1 MKYVKYYLS
10 NYTICLF
17 VCDFTFFLSLKK
29 GNNLKNKNFT
39 NTVEINKY
47 DFFKFLE
54 STEKKLLAL
63 RELYKQDLIDAK
75 VYVDKTELIA
85 KSIVKVT
92 GKNVSQL
99 IIEKENSI
107 YAQLKNDIQH
117 KAKSIKTNADKKTLD
132 KLISDVDEKI
142 QTGLKYE

>member
-1 MKYVKYYLS
+1 MNQL
-10 NYTICLF
+10 I
-17 VCDFTFFLSLKK
+17 SLT
-29 GNNLKNKNFT
+29 KNKNFT

-99 IIEKENSI
+99 ISEKENSI

-117 KAKSIKTNADKKTLD
+117 KAKSIKTNADKKNLD

>member
-1 MKYVKYYLS
+1 MS
-10 NYTICLF
+10 NITYQIIPFAFLF
-17 VCDFTFFLSLKK
+17 VILLFFLSLKK
-29 GNNLKNKNFT
+29 ANNLKNKNFA

>member
-1 MKYVKYYLS
+1 MS
-10 NYTICLF
+10 NITYQIIPFAFLF
-17 VCDFTFFLSLKK
+17 VILLFFLSLKK
-29 GNNLKNKNFT
+29 ANNLKNKNFT

-99 IIEKENSI
+99 ISEKENSI

>member
-1 MKYVKYYLS
+1 MS
-10 NYTICLF
+10 NITYQIIPFAFLF
-17 VCDFTFFLSLKK
+17 VILLFFLSLKK

-75 VYVDKTELIA
+75 IYVDKTELIA

-99 IIEKENSI
+99 ISEKENSI

>member
-1 MKYVKYYLS
+1 MS
-10 NYTICLF
+10 NITYQIIPFAFLF
-17 VCDFTFFLSLKK
+17 VILLFFLSLKK

-99 IIEKENSI
+99 ISEKENSI

-117 KAKSIKTNADKKTLD
+117 KAKSIKVDADKKNLD

>member
-1 MKYVKYYLS
+1 MS
-10 NYTICLF
+10 NITYQIIPFAFLF
-17 VCDFTFFLSLKK
+17 VILLFFLSLKK

-99 IIEKENSI
+99 ISEKENSI
-107 YAQLKNDIQH
+107 YAQLKNDIKH
-117 KAKSIKTNADKKTLD
+117 KAKSIKTNADKKNPR
-132 KLISDVDEKI
+132 
-142 QTGLKYE
+142 

>member
-1 MKYVKYYLS
+1 MS
-10 NYTICLF
+10 NITYQIIPFAFLF
-17 VCDFTFFLSLKK
+17 VILLFFLSLKK
-29 GNNLKNKNFT
+29 ANNLKNKNFT

-99 IIEKENSI
+99 ISEKENSI

-117 KAKSIKTNADKKTLD
+117 KAKSIKVDADKKNLD

>member
-1 MKYVKYYLS
+1 MS
-10 NYTICLF
+10 NITYQIIPFAFLF
-17 VCDFTFFLSLKK
+17 VILLFFLSLKK
-29 GNNLKNKNFT
+29 SNNLKNKNFA

-54 STEKKLLAL
+54 STEKKVLPL

-99 IIEKENSI
+99 ISEKENSI

>member
-1 MKYVKYYLS
+1 MS
-10 NYTICLF
+10 NITYQIIPFAFLF
-17 VCDFTFFLSLKK
+17 VILLFFLSLKK
-29 GNNLKNKNFT
+29 GNNLKIKNFT

-54 STEKKLLAL
+54 STEKKLLAF

-117 KAKSIKTNADKKTLD
+117 KAKSIKVDADKKNLD

>member
-1 MKYVKYYLS
+1 MS
-10 NYTICLF
+10 NITYQIIPFAFLF
-17 VCDFTFFLSLKK
+17 VILLFFLSLKK
-29 GNNLKNKNFT
+29 ANNLKNKNFT

-75 VYVDKTELIA
+75 IYVDKTELIA

-99 IIEKENSI
+99 ISEKENSI

>member
-1 MKYVKYYLS
+1 MS
-10 NYTICLF
+10 NITYQIIPFAFLF
-17 VCDFTFFLSLKK
+17 VILLFFLSLKK

-99 IIEKENSI
+99 ISEKENSI

-117 KAKSIKTNADKKTLD
+117 KAKSIKIDADKKNLD

>member
-1 MKYVKYYLS
+1 MS
-10 NYTICLF
+10 NITYQIIPFAFLF
-17 VCDFTFFLSLKK
+17 VILLFFLSLKK
-29 GNNLKNKNFT
+29 SNNLKNKNFA

-85 KSIVKVT
+85 ISIVKVT

-117 KAKSIKTNADKKTLD
+117 KAKSIKVDADKKNLD

>member
-1 MKYVKYYLS
+1 MS
-10 NYTICLF
+10 NITYQIIPFAFLF
-17 VCDFTFFLSLKK
+17 VILLFFLSLKK
-29 GNNLKNKNFT
+29 ANNLKNKNFT

-117 KAKSIKTNADKKTLD
+117 KAKSIKVDADKKNLD

>member
-1 MKYVKYYLS
+1 MS
-10 NYTICLF
+10 NITYQIIPFAFLF
-17 VCDFTFFLSLKK
+17 VILLFFLSLKK

-99 IIEKENSI
+99 ISEKENSI

-117 KAKSIKTNADKKTLD
+117 KAKSIKTNEDKKTLD

>member
-1 MKYVKYYLS
+1 MS
-10 NYTICLF
+10 NITYQIIPFAFLF
-17 VCDFTFFLSLKK
+17 VILLFFLSLKK

-99 IIEKENSI
+99 ISEKENSI

-117 KAKSIKTNADKKTLD
+117 KAKSIKTNADKKTLY

>member
-1 MKYVKYYLS
+1 MS
-10 NYTICLF
+10 NITYQIIPFAFLF
-17 VCDFTFFLSLKK
+17 VILLFFLSLKK

-92 GKNVSQL
+92 GKNVRQL
-99 IIEKENSI
+99 ISEKENSI

>member
-1 MKYVKYYLS
+1 MS
-10 NYTICLF
+10 NITYQIIPFAFLF
-17 VCDFTFFLSLKK
+17 VILLFFLSLKK
-29 GNNLKNKNFT
+29 SNNLKNKNFA

-75 VYVDKTELIA
+75 VDVDKTELIA

-117 KAKSIKTNADKKTLD
+117 KAKSIKVDADKKNLD

>member
-1 MKYVKYYLS
+1 MS
-10 NYTICLF
+10 NITYQIIPFAFLF
-17 VCDFTFFLSLKK
+17 VILLFFLSLKK

-99 IIEKENSI
+99 ISEKENLS
-107 YAQLKNDIQH
+107 
-117 KAKSIKTNADKKTLD
+117 
-132 KLISDVDEKI
+132 LIHI
-142 QTGLKYE
+142 

>member
-1 MKYVKYYLS
+1 MS
-10 NYTICLF
+10 NITYQIIPFAFLF
-17 VCDFTFFLSLKK
+17 VILLFFLSLKK

-99 IIEKENSI
+99 ISEKENSI

-117 KAKSIKTNADKKTLD
+117 KAKSIKTDADKKTLD

>member
-1 MKYVKYYLS
+1 MS
-10 NYTICLF
+10 NITYQIIPFAFLF
-17 VCDFTFFLSLKK
+17 VILLFFLSLKK
-29 GNNLKNKNFT
+29 ANNLKNKNFT

-117 KAKSIKTNADKKTLD
+117 RAKSIKVDADKKNLD

>member
-1 MKYVKYYLS
+1 MS
-10 NYTICLF
+10 NITYQIIPFAFLF
-17 VCDFTFFLSLKK
+17 VILLFFLSLKK

-92 GKNVSQL
+92 GKNVNQL

-117 KAKSIKTNADKKTLD
+117 KAKSIKTNADKKNLD

>member
-1 MKYVKYYLS
+1 MS
-10 NYTICLF
+10 NITYQIIPFAFLF
-17 VCDFTFFLSLKK
+17 VILLFFLSLKK

-99 IIEKENSI
+99 ISEKENSI

-117 KAKSIKTNADKKTLD
+117 KAKSIKTDADKKNLD

>member
-1 MKYVKYYLS
+1 MS
-10 NYTICLF
+10 NITYQIIPFAFLF
-17 VCDFTFFLSLKK
+17 VILLFFLSLKK
-29 GNNLKNKNFT
+29 GNNLKNKNFA

-99 IIEKENSI
+99 ISEKENSI

-117 KAKSIKTNADKKTLD
+117 KAKSIKTNADKKNLD